1 MDKVDTPIIKPL
13 PYFLSCLFFW
23 KTFHDHGWTKWK
35 FIILFGIP
43 KTNKQEEDELVQRK
57 KKHLD
62 FLTFKIFI
70 CFEQFIK
77 LWKHHLKFYKTFLKC
92 KDNRMTF
99 KDLKL

>member
-43 KTNKQEEDELVQRK
+43 KTNKQEEDELVQREK
-57 KKHLD
+57 K
-62 FLTFKIFI
+62 TFRLPYFQISYLFWTI
-70 CFEQFIK
+70 
-77 LWKHHLKFYKTFLKC
+77 YKTMETPFEVLQ
-92 KDNRMTF
+92 NLSEVQRQ
-99 KDLKL
+99 